1 MVLILFEIGCPMAKL
16 AAEVSWKAFYQS
28 CAISPWRPGLLK
40 LEIVCSPVRFQYL
53 CTESKCCGC
62 QD

>member
-28 CAISPWRPGLLK
+28 CAISTDL
-40 LEIVCSPVRFQYL
+40 
-53 CTESKCCGC
+53 
-62 QD
+62 